1 MPDKDKPAQLLS
13 GVIDSIEDG
22 AAIYDADDRLVEFNE
37 NYRQYFLLVEDIL
50 QPGITFREIFQA
62 LGERGL
68 YQGPVAEMDI

>member
-1 MPDKDKPAQLLS
+1 MPDKDKPVQLLS

-62 LGERGL
+62 IGERGL